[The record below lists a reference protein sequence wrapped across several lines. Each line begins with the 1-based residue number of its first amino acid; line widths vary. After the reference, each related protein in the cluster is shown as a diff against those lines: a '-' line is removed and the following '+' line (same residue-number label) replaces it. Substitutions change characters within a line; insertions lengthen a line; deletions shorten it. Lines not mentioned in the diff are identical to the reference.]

1 MPMPQRF
8 FLIDDDPD
16 DRDLFKEALE
26 QLLPGAGFIAFN
38 DGRKAVEWLS
48 NAPSGELPSA
58 IIMDYNM
65 PHMTAP
71 QLLDWLC
78 EEEQLNGIP
87 KVVWST
93 AMQPEYFNNCI
104 NKGAVEYFIKP
115 TTQEGL
121 QWIVKQVIGFAK

>member
-1 MPMPQRF
+1 MHRF
-8 FLIDDDPD
+8 LLIDDDPD

-38 DGRKAVEWLS
+38 DGRKGVEWLS
-48 NAPSGELPSA
+48 NAPSEELPAA

-71 QLLDWLC
+71 LLLDWLC
-78 EEEQLNGIP
+78 EKEQLNGIP
-87 KVVWST
+87 KIVWST
-93 AMQPEYFNNCI
+93 AVQPEYFDNCI
-104 NKGAVEYFIKP
+104 NKGAIEYFIKP

-121 QWIVKQVIGFAK
+121 RWIVQQVIGFAK